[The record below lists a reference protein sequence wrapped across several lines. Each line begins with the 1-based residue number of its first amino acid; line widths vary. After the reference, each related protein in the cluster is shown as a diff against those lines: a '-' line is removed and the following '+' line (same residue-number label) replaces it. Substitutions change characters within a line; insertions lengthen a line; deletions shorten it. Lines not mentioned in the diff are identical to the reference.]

1 MVSRDDL
8 RVQLEIY
15 MRSAD
20 LIHSITVDGGHRA
33 IVYTRIGGVKKD
45 IYNEGDCA
53 AILTI

>member
-1 MVSRDDL
+1 MNCVCHWR
-8 RVQLEIY
+8 Y

-33 IVYTRIGGVKKD
+33 IMYTRIGGVKKD